1 MFKIMSDS
9 ACDLSKKYVAEHDI
23 DIIPVSV
30 SYDGE
35 TYYKID
41 EEIDR
46 DEFYQRL
53 IDDPTLFPKTSL
65 PSIELYEEAFRKY
78 AKEGIPVI
86 CFTISITLSGSF
98 NSAKNAQMIVKEDYP
113 DAEIIVL
120 DSMQNTVSQALIID
134 QVVRMRSAG
143 LTIQDVL
150 PKMNALMKSARI
162 YFTVGSLDYLQIGG
176 RIGKVAKVAKVASGK
191 LGVKPIIVM
200 KDGEIGLGGVGR
212 NRSKLRK
219 SLIEL
224 TRKYLNEHGKDNF
237 VLSVGYGYDAT
248 EGVSFM
254 KDAEE
259 SLNIK
264 LNKDTNVAVGITSC
278 VHTGPH
284 ALGIGMIQRYETLQA
299 VQKMMWN
306 LLRDILEIYSSKHDV
321 TFILI
326 YMQKHIV

>member
-23 DIIPVSV
+23 EIIPVSV

-41 EEIDR
+41 QEIDR

-53 IDDPTLFPKTSL
+53 VDDPTLFPKTSL
-65 PSIELYEEAFRKY
+65 PSIELYEEAFRKC
-78 AKEGIPVI
+78 AREGIPVI
-86 CFTISITLSGSF
+86 CFTIAISLSGSF

-120 DSMQNTVSQALIID
+120 DSMQNTVSQALLID
-134 QVVRMRSAG
+134 QVVRMRGNG
-143 LTIQDVL
+143 LSLQNIL
-150 PKMNALMKSARI
+150 PKLDALMKSARI
-162 YFTVGSLDYLQIGG
+162 YFTVGSLDYLRIGG
-176 RIGKVAKVAKVASGK
+176 RIGKVAKIATGK

-212 NRSKLRK
+212 NRAKLRK

-224 TRKYLNEHGKDNF
+224 AKKYLTAHGKKNF
-237 VLSVGYGYDAT
+237 LVSVGYGYDAT

-254 KDAEE
+254 KDIEE
-259 SLNIK
+259 SLGLK
-264 LNKDTNVAVGITSC
+264 LHKDTNVAIGITSC

-284 ALGIGMIQRYETLQA
+284 ALGIGMIQRYETLG
-299 VQKMMWN
+299 
-306 LLRDILEIYSSKHDV
+306 
-321 TFILI
+321 F
-326 YMQKHIV
+326 